1 MRILAVNPG
10 GTSTKIAVFDD
21 ERELFNLNVQHPQ
34 ERINGFASVVDQLA
48 YRKEAILAALAEQN
62 IPLAGLN
69 CIVGRGGL
77 LKPLPGGTYRI
88 DDALLAD
95 LRRAKYG
102 EHPSN
107 LGPILSHELAA
118 EAGVP
123 SFTVDP
129 VSVDEF
135 WPAAKISGI
144 SDLERPSWMHA
155 LNQKAVCRETAR
167 RLGGSYAD
175 YNFIVAHLGS
185 GISIAAH
192 TGGRM
197 VDGSGGRS
205 NGPFSPE
212 RSGGLPAYPLVNL
225 CYSGK
230 YTHKEMVDRL
240 SVSGGMYDYLGTK
253 DMLEVER
260 RCDAGDK
267 RALLIMEAFVYQV
280 ACEIAKYGAAL
291 KGKVDRIVITGGIAR
306 SELVVEGITGR
317 VGWLAPIELLAGEK
331 EMESLALG
339 ALRVLRG
346 EETALSYEAAEVEH
360 VA

>member
-10 GTSTKIAVFDD
+10 GTSTKIAVFND
-21 ERELFNLNVQHPQ
+21 EQEVFSCNLKHPQ
-34 ERINGFASVVDQLA
+34 ESINGFSAVADQLP
-48 YRKEAILAALAEQN
+48 YRKKAILDLLEERGEILEQFD
-62 IPLAGLN
+62 
-69 CIVGRGGL
+69 CVVGRGGL
-77 LKPLPGGTYRI
+77 LKKLAGGVYLI
-88 DDALLAD
+88 GDAMLED
-95 LRRAKYG
+95 LRDARFG

-107 LGPILSHELAA
+107 LGPILARELAA
-118 EAGVP
+118 KAGVP
-123 SFTVDP
+123 ALTVDP

-135 WPAAKISGI
+135 WEVAKISGI

-155 LNQKAVCRETAR
+155 LNQKAVCREVAKQ
-167 RLGGSYAD
+167 LGGSYED
-175 YNFIVAHLGS
+175 FNFIVAHLGS

-230 YTHKEMVDRL
+230 YTHREMVDRL

-253 DMLEVER
+253 DMLEVEQ
-260 RCDAGDK
+260 RCESGDP
-267 RALLIMEAFVYQV
+267 RARLIMDAFIYQIAV
-280 ACEIAKYGAAL
+280 EIARYGATL
-291 KGKVDRIVITGGIAR
+291 KGKVDRIIITGGIAR
-306 SELVVEGITGR
+306 SDMVVHGVTER
-317 VGWLAPIELLAGEK
+317 VAFLAPVEVLAGEK

-339 ALRVLRG
+339 ALRALRG
-346 EETALSYEAAEVEH
+346 EEPAKEY
-360 VA
+360 

>member
-1 MRILAVNPG
+1 MRILAINPG
-10 GTSTKIAVFDD
+10 GTSTKVAAFED
-21 ERELFNLNVQHPQ
+21 EREIFNVNTQHP
-34 ERINGFASVVDQLA
+34 EDVINGFASVVAQA
-48 YRKEAILAALAEQN
+48 PYRKTAVLELLEKHGT
-62 IPLAGLN
+62 PLREFS

-77 LKPLPGGTYRI
+77 LKPLAGGTYRI
-88 DDALLAD
+88 DESLLDD
-95 LRRAKYG
+95 LRQAKFG

-107 LGPILSHELAA
+107 LGPLLSYELATA
-118 EAGVP
+118 AGIP
-123 SFTVDP
+123 AYTVDP

-135 WPAAKISGI
+135 WDIAKISGI

-155 LNQKAVCRETAR
+155 LNQKAVCRATAK

-253 DMLEVER
+253 DMLEIER
-260 RCDAGDK
+260 RCDAGEEK
-267 RALLIMEAFVYQV
+267 ANLIMNAFIYQV

-291 KGKVDRIVITGGIAR
+291 KGKVDRIIVTGGIAR
-306 SELVVEGITGR
+306 SARVLKGLTDR
-317 VGWLAPIELLAGEK
+317 VGYLAPIELLAGEK

-339 ALRVLRG
+339 ALRVLKG
-346 EETALSYEAAEVEH
+346 EEEAKSY
-360 VA
+360 

>member
-1 MRILAVNPG
+1 MRILAINPG
-10 GTSTKIAVFDD
+10 GTSTKIAAFHD
-21 ERELFNLNVQHPQ
+21 ERELFSDTVQHPQ
-34 ERINGFASVVDQLA
+34 ESIRAFSAVVEQRA
-48 YRKEAILAALAEQN
+48 YRKQAVLDALAAAKT
-62 IPLAGLN
+62 PLEAFD
-69 CIVGRGGL
+69 CVVGRGGL
-77 LKPLPGGTYRI
+77 LRNIPGGTYAVNAAMLE
-88 DDALLAD
+88 DLAGA
-95 LRRAKYG
+95 RYG

-107 LGPILSHELAA
+107 LGPILAHELA
-118 EAGVP
+118 EQIRIP

-135 WPAAKISGI
+135 RDIAKLSGI

-155 LNQKAVCRETAR
+155 LNQKAVCREVAQG
-167 RLGGSYAD
+167 LGGVYAD

-185 GISIAAH
+185 GVSVAAH

-212 RSGGLPAYPLVNL
+212 RSGGLPAYPLVQL

-260 RCDAGDK
+260 RCSAGDE
-267 RALLIMEAFVYQV
+267 RAMLVLNAFIYQV
-280 ACEIAKYGAAL
+280 AVAIAGYGASL
-291 KGKVDRIVITGGIAR
+291 MGRVDRIIITGGIAR
-306 SELVVEGITGR
+306 SARVVEGLAAR
-317 VGWLAPIELLAGEK
+317 VGYLAPVAVLPGER

-346 EETALSYEAAEVEH
+346 EEKAKQY
-360 VA
+360 